1 MVSIL
6 RYLLATGFVLAAGTH
21 ALAQE
26 EGAVVAVE
34 VVERADIIE
43 QVPLT
48 GTVTS
53 ARVSPV
59 SSEIAGKVSRMH
71 VDGGSRVEKGEALV
85 ELDGEFARLA
95 LRQAEAA
102 AREAQ
107 AALAD
112 AERRLNV
119 AQRLV
124 GQRAVSEDELR
135 TRETEV
141 ETDSAVLERLQAEQE
156 EQALRLEHHE
166 IRAPFSGVISRRMT
180 EAGAWV
186 EPGTAVVEL
195 VAMDAL
201 RIDVPVPQ
209 DDFPRLSED
218 TEISVKLDALPGEDL
233 DARLESTIPV
243 GDPSARTFTARV
255 VLEDEQAALTP
266 GMSARVTLHL
276 ATGERDLVIPRDALI
291 RYPDGRTVVW
301 VVEESEGD
309 LQASERR
316 VETGL
321 AFDGMLQVRE
331 GLEAG
336 ARVVVQGNEGLRPG
350 QAVRLEEDAS

>member
-1 MVSIL
+1 MHSIPQ
-6 RYLLATGFVLAAGTH
+6 YLFAVGLALATGTS

-34 VVERADIIE
+34 TTERIDIIE

-59 SSEIAGKVSRMH
+59 SSEIAGRVSRMH
-71 VDGGSRVEKGEALV
+71 VDGGSHVEKGETLV
-85 ELDGEFARLA
+85 ELDSAFARLT

-102 AREAQ
+102 TREAQ

-112 AERRLNV
+112 AERRLDV

-141 ETDSAVLERLQAEQE
+141 ETDRAVLERLQAEQE
-156 EQALRLEHHE
+156 EQALRLERHD
-166 IRAPFSGVISRRMT
+166 IAAPFSGVISRRMT
-180 EAGAWV
+180 EVGAWV
-186 EPGTAVVEL
+186 SPGTAVVEL
-195 VAMDAL
+195 VAMDSL

-209 DDFPRLSED
+209 DDFPRLAED
-218 TEISVKLDALPGEDL
+218 TEISVEFEALPGEDFE
-233 DARLESTIPV
+233 ARLESAIPV

-255 VLEDEQAALTP
+255 VLEEDQVALTP
-266 GMSARVTLHL
+266 GMSAQVTLHL
-276 ATGERDLVIPRDALI
+276 ATGERDPVIPRDALI

-301 VVEESEGD
+301 TVEEADGG
-309 LQASERR
+309 LRAKERL

-321 AFDGMLQVRE
+321 AFDGQLQIRE

-336 ARVVVQGNEGLRPG
+336 ERVIVEGNEGLRPG

>member
-1 MVSIL
+1 MFSML
-6 RYLLATGFVLAAGTH
+6 RNLLIAGLVLAAGTPS
-21 ALAQE
+21 LAQE

-34 VVERADIIE
+34 AAERTDIIE

-59 SSEIAGKVSRMH
+59 SSEIAGKVSSMH
-71 VDGGSRVEKGEALV
+71 VDGGSRVEKGETLV

-107 AALAD
+107 AALED

-124 GQRAVSEDELR
+124 GQRAVSETELR

-141 ETDSAVLERLQAEQE
+141 ETDGAVLERLQAEQE
-156 EQALRLEHHE
+156 EQALRLERHE

-186 EPGTAVVEL
+186 EPGAAVVEL

-201 RIDVPVPQ
+201 RIDLSVPQ
-209 DDFPRLSED
+209 DDFPRLKKD
-218 TEISVKLDALPGEDL
+218 TEISVELAALPGENL

-243 GDPSARTFTARV
+243 VDPSARTFTARV
-255 VLEDEQAALTP
+255 VLEDEQVTLTP

-276 ATGERDLVIPRDALI
+276 ATGERNLVIPRDALI

-301 VVEESEGD
+301 VVEESEGG

-350 QAVRLEEDAS
+350 QAVRLAEDAS